1 MMILLLGGCCAYWG
15 VASGLGASTLLRP
28 LLDAVSSLP
37 PASIAML
44 CTIATLAAALLG
56 AFFMLSSPLALHQDE
71 LILLAVG
78 GALGGVAGDL
88 ISARFFA
95 MLGQSGAT
103 FLQNALLFTLLALP
117 AIYFST
123 LSRSLRPL
131 SVTRMASLP
140 VAFLIGIAAAF
151 LSFGAQPLTLM
162 AYAFLFGA
170 DEEESACA
178 ALTVALTAMAG
189 KLVCM
194 LIRERFTLPNASA
207 LLWLLPGTLLGALIA
222 IFPALRMRRATDCA
236 ALLRLSLYTAAINMA
251 AALA

>member
-1 MMILLLGGCCAYWG
+1 MIHLILGGICAYWG
-15 VASGLGASTLLRP
+15 ISAGLGTSTLLRP
-28 LLDAVSSLP
+28 LLDAVSPLP

-44 CTIATLAAALLG
+44 CTIASLAAALIH

-88 ISARFFA
+88 ISVRFFA
-95 MLGQSGAT
+95 MLGQNSAT

-123 LSRSLRPL
+123 LARSLRPL
-131 SVTRMASLP
+131 SITRMASLP
-140 VAFLIGIAAAF
+140 AAFLIGIAAAF

-162 AYAFLFGA
+162 AYALLFGA
-170 DEEESACA
+170 DEEECTLA

-189 KLVCM
+189 KLVCL
-194 LIRERFTLPNASA
+194 LIREHFSLPDVSE
-207 LLWLLPGTLLGALIA
+207 LLWLLPGTMLGVLIA
-222 IFPALRMRRATDCA
+222 IFPALRMRKAIDGRT
-236 ALLRLSLYTAAINMA
+236 LLRVSLYTAALNMA